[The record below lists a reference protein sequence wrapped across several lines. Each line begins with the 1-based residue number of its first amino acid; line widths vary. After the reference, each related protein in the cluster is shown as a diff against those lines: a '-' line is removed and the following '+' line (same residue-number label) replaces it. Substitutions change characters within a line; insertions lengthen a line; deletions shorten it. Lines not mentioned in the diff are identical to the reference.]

1 MRCCV
6 RSSEHGVEAM
16 RAAGDESLVLL
27 GEERPSRDPQVGAW
41 LGRSIRSLTADP
53 TRAPDVAD
61 TMGASS
67 PSGGPPGSKGGG
79 CAESPGGL
87 VMQATMVCSL
97 LVFLY
102 EGLAFNMVYLGRIL
116 PALGKDVMVIPFMVL
131 FNVTWC
137 LAVWSY
143 VVAHVY
149 DPGVVPKQWHEFVSQ
164 VGDSLV
170 VVPARLE
177 FQPGKATMCR
187 KCGVPR
193 PERAHHCHVCGVCVL
208 RMDHHCPW
216 IRNCVGFR
224 NYKFFLLLVMYSTL
238 TAAFA
243 LTLSMP
249 ELVLCGK
256 MLLRLDK
263 ETGDGNRPLEV
274 FDIIAFLVF
283 GVLALLFL
291 ALLMPML
298 FTHLPLAAQNITS
311 IESHYDD
318 TMANPFDRGSALDN
332 FAQVFG
338 SFGIDWFFPVP
349 PQRLLSDGVTF
360 SRSGA
365 DAERWDDLVS
375 GEEPQEVLWGVRYS
389 VVNPKVDAKP
399 VDLDVGPLSAITRWM
414 TAPGAPGALL
424 ALRCTRPRP

>member
-1 MRCCV
+1 
-6 RSSEHGVEAM
+6 
-16 RAAGDESLVLL
+16 
-27 GEERPSRDPQVGAW
+27 
-41 LGRSIRSLTADP
+41 
-53 TRAPDVAD
+53 
-61 TMGASS
+61 
-67 PSGGPPGSKGGG
+67 
-79 CAESPGGL
+79 
-87 VMQATMVCSL
+87 MVCSL

-224 NYKFFLLLVMYSTL
+224 TAVRRALSHLRFLPS
-238 TAAFA
+238 
-243 LTLSMP
+243 
-249 ELVLCGK
+249 
-256 MLLRLDK
+256 
-263 ETGDGNRPLEV
+263 
-274 FDIIAFLVF
+274 
-283 GVLALLFL
+283 
-291 ALLMPML
+291 
-298 FTHLPLAAQNITS
+298 
-311 IESHYDD
+311 
-318 TMANPFDRGSALDN
+318 
-332 FAQVFG
+332 FG
-338 SFGIDWFFPVP
+338 S
-349 PQRLLSDGVTF
+349 S
-360 SRSGA
+360 
-365 DAERWDDLVS
+365 
-375 GEEPQEVLWGVRYS
+375 
-389 VVNPKVDAKP
+389 
-399 VDLDVGPLSAITRWM
+399 
-414 TAPGAPGALL
+414 
-424 ALRCTRPRP
+424 LRRGGMEGCLFH